1 MGLKTAWAVIK
12 GDRLNAEKAL
22 NRNAGIGL
30 LLLGTVIFVL
40 IQAGKIPITKLMT
53 PSIIL
58 RFCFGIFT
66 CFSWVAAQNDEIRQ
80 NKLLVIQ
87 GILGLLLI
95 SVFAVLFIGQMHS
108 ISHPEPGTEKKIRG
122 VGYAPGLIGGALYY
136 FGRHIS
142 DFSKR
147 FKMDFNK
154 YIYTLL
160 SISIAL
166 EVVVIYKFIEALISF
181 MAQF

>member
-1 MGLKTAWAVIK
+1 MELKPVWAVIK
-12 GDRLNAEKAL
+12 GERLNAEKAL

-40 IQAGKIPITKLMT
+40 IQSGNISITNLMT
-53 PSIIL
+53 PSTIL
-58 RFCFGIFT
+58 RCCFGILT
-66 CFSWVAAQNDEIRQ
+66 CYSWLATRNHEIRRNQ
-80 NKLLVIQ
+80 LLVIQ

-108 ISHPEPGTEKKIRG
+108 VSHPEPGTEKKIRG

-142 DFSKR
+142 DFSKK

-160 SISIAL
+160 SISIVL
-166 EVVVIYKFIEALISF
+166 EVVVIYKFIEALIAF